1 MEQQLMRT
9 AKRSQSVA
17 LTTLTA
23 TAGTLALSGCGDDPA
38 VEGQVFATV
47 AECVAAGVGQN
58 ECQTAYNQALADNP
72 NDAPRFESRDLC
84 EGEFGQNQCEPRTEG
99 SGSFWVPLLAGFVI
113 ANAIDD
119 IDIDRRKRR
128 YAPIYRSSSNGNYY
142 YGGSNYGPMTRTAS
156 GRYGF
161 DRATLDRPVSAPR
174 VQSRAD
180 IASRGGF
187 GGRASSR
194 GGSSSS

>member
-1 MEQQLMRT
+1 MT
-9 AKRSQSVA
+9 ATRRLKRSRSVA

-23 TAGTLALSGCGDDPA
+23 TAGTITLAGCTDDPM
-38 VEGQVFATV
+38 VEGQVFGTV
-47 AECVAAGVGQN
+47 AECISAGVAAS
-58 ECQTAYNQALADNP
+58 ECQAGYSQALADNA

-84 EGEFGQNQCEPRTEG
+84 EGEFGAGQCQPG
-99 SGSFWVPLLAGFVI
+99 ANGGGSFWVPLLAGFVI
-113 ANAIDD
+113 ANAVNNVD

-128 YAPIYRSSSNGNYY
+128 YAPLYRSRSNGNWY
-142 YGGSNYGPMTRTAS
+142 YGGSNYGPMTSTGN

-161 DRATLDRPVSAPR
+161 APDTLNRPVSAPR

-187 GGRASSR
+187 GGRASARSS
-194 GGSSSS
+194 GG